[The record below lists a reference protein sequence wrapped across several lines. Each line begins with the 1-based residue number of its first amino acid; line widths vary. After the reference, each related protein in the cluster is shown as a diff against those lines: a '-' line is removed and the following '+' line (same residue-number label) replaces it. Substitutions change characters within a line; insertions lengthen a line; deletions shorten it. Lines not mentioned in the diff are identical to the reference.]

1 MSSPVCSVVIANNIN
16 ELTLSPN
23 DFIPSEE
30 AKCSSNMQ
38 NTMQNQREKEALG
51 DSFCTS
57 KVVRKDASVSLSV
70 CTSESTSSR
79 PSSSSSHR
87 THVTHSVLTSQ
98 APSRGA
104 PACSNRLLSTAY
116 LTASLIN
123 PDPRRGYTSFGIRIR
138 LSCRNSYSRTIR
150 TRYTDKGKTMHLL
163 NYLNSYKLP
172 ELNRELISQGQSP
185 RAGHIVAFAD
195 GLRGAIEM
203 ERRGLLN
210 GEGCWHAIQSW
221 YWTNILNQESLPQHM
236 QPTVHN
242 LVRTT
247 EQNQS
252 DVRMPHHEQAQQVA
266 NQLIALREQS
276 KTTPNDNSQISR
288 RVITEVSDVGLTPL
302 KLGDVVR
309 DYLNARQDELSK
321 RSITSV
327 KTATNNFIKYG
338 ATLECLTDKRRIKVI
353 QESMLSD
360 GKQPNSINLYTR
372 QISALCT
379 WLDETYSPSDLGLSV
394 PVLSKGNIPM
404 ISMKKVTDEHKA
416 KVNQKEIAQLEL
428 IEMNDLDYAGHP
440 QNVVNRLQDR
450 KDKVLFSLMAST
462 GARVNEIAQLT
473 AADVQC
479 DPQREGVLWLSIN
492 DNDGKDVKTKAAIR
506 TVPVTKESCPWV
518 SLSDILEH
526 FSDKPNGDTGLAE
539 RLRRKG
545 YSGIEGISNHSY
557 RHRFIGRAKML
568 GLDSAVRD
576 SIAGHQ
582 EVGSVGDI
590 YYGKMARHSEGMKE
604 RQIELVNGVNAVN
617 G

>member
-30 AKCSSNMQ
+30 AKCSSNTQ
-38 NTMQNQREKEALG
+38 NTMQNQRGKEALG

-57 KVVRKDASVSLSV
+57 KVVRGVHPFV
-70 CTSESTSSR
+70 PICMST
-79 PSSSSSHR
+79 PSI
-87 THVTHSVLTSQ
+87 
-98 APSRGA
+98 
-104 PACSNRLLSTAY
+104 STLKAAIGETCFM
-116 LTASLIN
+116 TASLIS
-123 PDPRRGYTSFGIRIR
+123 PDYRYQSFGIRIR
-138 LSCRNSYSRTIR
+138 LTKRGSYSRTIR
-150 TRYTDKGKTMHLL
+150 TRYKDKGKAMHLL
-163 NYLNSYKLP
+163 NYLNEYKLP
-172 ELNRELISQGQSP
+172 ELNRELITQGLQP
-185 RAGHIVAFAD
+185 KRQHIAAFTD
-195 GLRGAIEM
+195 GLRNAIEL

-210 GEGCWHAIQSW
+210 GGDAWVALQSW
-221 YWTNILNQESLPQHM
+221 YWTEILNHEATPQEV
-236 QPTVHN
+236 QPKVYD
-242 LVRTT
+242 LVKTT
-247 EQNQS
+247 ENNQG
-252 DVRMPHHEQAQQVA
+252 RHNIHQQVQNVA
-266 NQLIALREQS
+266 NELVTLRES
-276 KTTPNDNSQISR
+276 CKVTPHGSSQISHSDSYTR
-288 RVITEVSDVGLTPL
+288 NVSCNHSEHSSVSRLADIVSEYL
-302 KLGDVVR
+302 K
-309 DYLNARQDELSK
+309 ARQDELSK

-394 PVLSKGNIPM
+394 SVLSKGNIPM

-428 IEMNDLDYAGHP
+428 IEMNDPDYAGHP
-440 QNVVNRLQDR
+440 QNVVSRLQDR

-492 DNDGKDVKTKAAIR
+492 YNDGKDVKTKAAIR
-506 TVPVTKESCPWV
+506 TIPVTKESCPWV
-518 SLSDILEH
+518 SLSDILKH
-526 FSDKPNGDTGLAE
+526 FEDKPNGDSGLAE

-545 YSGIEGISNHSY
+545 YRGIEGISNHSY
-557 RHRFIGRAKML
+557 RHRFIGITKVMN
-568 GLDSAVRD
+568 LDPSVRD
-576 SIAGHQ
+576 SITGHQ

-590 YYGKMARHSEGMKE
+590 YYGKMARHSEGMRE
-604 RQIELVNGVNAVN
+604 RQIELVNRINEYEGLSITL
-617 G
+617 